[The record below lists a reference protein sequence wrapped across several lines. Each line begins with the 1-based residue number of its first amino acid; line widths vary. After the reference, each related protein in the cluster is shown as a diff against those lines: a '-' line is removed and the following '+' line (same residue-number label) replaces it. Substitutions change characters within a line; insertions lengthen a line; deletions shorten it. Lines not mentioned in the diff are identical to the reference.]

1 MKKLVLS
8 AALLVAFS
16 LTSFAADK
24 EVSSISIVNPEP
36 TVQDDGCITIKY
48 RWTEAFPDEEGGM
61 ILEFNYIEFEWCF

>member
-36 TVQDDGCITIKY
+36 TVQDDGCVTIKY
-48 RWTEAFPDEEGGM
+48 RWTEAFAGEDGELV
-61 ILEFNYIEFEWCF
+61 LEFNYIEFEWCF

>member
-36 TVQDDGCITIKY
+36 TVQDDGCVIIRY
-48 RWTEAFPDEEGGM
+48 
-61 ILEFNYIEFEWCF
+61 ILIESFSE